1 MSPASPRKATQIV
14 SKRHETLA
22 RHRSA
27 LLRKLASLERPA
39 RVALLKVE
47 RMWWARQY
55 SADPDNWVALE
66 MLCAINEQ
74 LGLNNEKESKK

>member
-22 RHRSA
+22 RHRST
-27 LLRKLASLERPA
+27 LFRDLASLDRSG
-39 RVALLKVE
+39 RVVLLKAL
-47 RMWWARQY
+47 RTTWAATY
-55 SADPDNWVALE
+55 MLNPDNWVALD
-66 MLCAINEQ
+66 MLCTINEQ